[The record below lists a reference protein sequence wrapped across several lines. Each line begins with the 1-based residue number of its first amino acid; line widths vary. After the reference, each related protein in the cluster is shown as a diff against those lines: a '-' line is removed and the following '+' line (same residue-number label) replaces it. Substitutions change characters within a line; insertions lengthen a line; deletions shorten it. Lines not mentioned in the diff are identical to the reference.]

1 VTFRIE
7 LDSKEKITIVK
18 EKGLDL
24 LDIVVAILGLA
35 GGLFNPIKFVSMIIV
50 SFIVRPGFTEF
61 MTKNLFLVSKYRKD

>member
-1 VTFRIE
+1 MTFRIE

>member
-1 VTFRIE
+1 MTFRIE

-61 MTKNLFLVSKYRKD
+61 MTKNLFLVSKYRGD